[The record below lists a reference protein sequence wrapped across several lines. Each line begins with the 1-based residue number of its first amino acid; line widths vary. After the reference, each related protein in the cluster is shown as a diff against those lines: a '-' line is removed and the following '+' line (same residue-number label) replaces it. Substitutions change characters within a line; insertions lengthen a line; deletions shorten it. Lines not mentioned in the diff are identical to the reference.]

1 MANKYY
7 FFLQILC
14 YRVIITV
21 SDNLYGENFMNIL
34 EAIGTNIQILGHNVD
49 IEFITAFVSDAN
61 LQGLADGEANKI
73 YIKTRAE
80 DRDIPDSIQVSHLIH
95 EVLEQINLKSD
106 GWFFGGEGDE
116 KESKISMLAEI
127 ITQIIYAKFTK

>member
-1 MANKYY
+1 
-7 FFLQILC
+7 
-14 YRVIITV
+14 
-21 SDNLYGENFMNIL
+21 MNIL